1 MNKRIWAAVLA
12 AAVTL
17 TSAVT
22 LPYEDVQFAVA
33 AAQSSS
39 GNSAVED
46 TSTDGRTTAGGF
58 TFRVS
63 GNEATITGYS
73 GAAKD
78 LAIPTKIT
86 YSRPSDNTNTGTSG
100 GNTGSS
106 GQNPSNSAVEYQVT
120 AIADDAFS
128 GNLGIQKLTMSGGT
142 DSDGRAFGIRS
153 IGERAFFA
161 CHDLSDITIAPTTTS
176 IGDYAFSDCVALNSI
191 KVSDGNQRY
200 KVIDNA
206 LYYYTTGSGTGAYT
220 LIQYPLANTAT
231 EYKVPDAVSMTL
243 TDIGKGAFWGSAFLE
258 TVTLPDTVRTIGDN
272 AFSECRKLKSVTLP
286 AGLNAVGTEAFK
298 GDAALEGITLPE
310 GITIINNG
318 TFQGCESLKTVNMTD
333 ALKIIGNRAF
343 QGCKSLTDFAVPA
356 NVTTIGDQA
365 FAQCESLHQI
375 AIPMRTTSIGSGVF
389 TGTTVTVMCH
399 NGSQAAI
406 YAAANG
412 LTAERTYTVGFYTN
426 NTYSNLIAA
435 QEVAEGKDAVPPEIA
450 GREGYRMS
458 WSGDYTAIR
467 QDTRV
472 YQVWNKLFNVTFVDT
487 FNNTTEVVQADEGGT
502 VTAPSWSMSGYTLTW
517 DTDLTDPVTED
528 FTVHARWRSNTT
540 GKTLGANAV
549 KPAAKGTKLKLGN
562 NQYQVSSADAD
573 NPTVKFIGLVKAEVS
588 IVQIPE
594 VVSIGGVTYKVTLIS
609 NNCVKGN
616 NSIRELVI
624 GKNMTGICAKAFND
638 CKNLKKIKLK
648 SKAIIKMNNK
658 AFAGIHSKAVFYTYN
673 SQVSKYKTMIK
684 NAGVKKPTVK
694 RL

>member
-1 MNKRIWAAVLA
+1 MNKRIWAAALA
-12 AAVTL
+12 AAVSL
-17 TSAVT
+17 TSAVA
-22 LPYEDVQFAVA
+22 LPYEDVQIAAA

-73 GAAKD
+73 GTAKE
-78 LAIPTKIT
+78 LSIPTKIT
-86 YSRPSDNTNTGTSG
+86 YTKPSDNTGTSG
-100 GNTGSS
+100 SNTGSS
-106 GQNPSNSAVEYQVT
+106 AQNPSNAATEYDVT
-120 AIADDAFS
+120 AIADNAFS

-142 DSDGRAFGIRS
+142 DSDGKTFGLKT

-161 CHDLSDITIAPTTTS
+161 CHDLSDITIASTTTS
-176 IGDYAFSDCVALNSI
+176 IGDYAFADCVALNTI
-191 KVSDGNQRY
+191 KVTEGNQRY

-206 LYYYTTGSGTGAYT
+206 LYYYTTGTGTGAYT
-220 LIQYPLANTAT
+220 LIQYPLANTAV
-231 EYKVPDAVSMTL
+231 EYKVPNAVAMTL

-258 TVTLPDTVRTIGDN
+258 KVTLPDTVKTVGDN
-272 AFSECRKLKSVTLP
+272 AFTECRKLKSVTLP
-286 AGLNAVGTEAFK
+286 AGLTSIGTEVFK
-298 GDAALEGITLPE
+298 GDAVLESVTLPE
-310 GITIINNG
+310 GITAIQNG

-365 FAQCESLHQI
+365 FAQCDALHQI
-375 AIPMRTTSIGSGVF
+375 TIPMRTTSIGSGVF

-399 NGSQAAI
+399 NGSQAAV

-426 NTYSNLIAA
+426 KTYANLIAS
-435 QEVAEGKDAVPPEIA
+435 QEVVEGKDAVPPSVEE
-450 GREGYRMS
+450 REGYRMS
-458 WSGDYTAIR
+458 WSGSYTAVR

-472 YQVWNKLFNVTFVDT
+472 YQVWDKLFNVTFVDT
-487 FNNTTEVVQADEGGT
+487 FNEKTEVVQADEGKT
-502 VTAPSWSMSGYTLTW
+502 VVPPAWTMPGYTLSW

-528 FTVHARWRSNTT
+528 FTVHAKWRSNST

-549 KPAAKGTKLKLGN
+549 KPAAKGTQLEKGN
-562 NQYQVSSADAD
+562 NRYQVSSSNAD

-588 IVQIPE
+588 IVKIPE

-609 NNCVKGN
+609 NNCLKGN
-616 NSIRELVI
+616 KSIQELVI
-624 GKNMTGICAKAFND
+624 SKNVTGICAKSFQN
-638 CKNLKKIKLK
+638 CKKLKKIKLK
-648 SKAIIKMNNK
+648 SKIIAKMNNK
-658 AFAGIHSKAVFYTYN
+658 AFAGINSKAVFYTYH
-673 SQVSKYKTMIK
+673 SQKSKYKTMLK
-684 NAGVKKPTVK
+684 NAGVKNPSVK